1 MNGQSNNLSEKMR
14 HETERFLSRASR
26 WIRDPREPYR
36 RLIEQLNRRPHAR
49 RAPSPVDRLLA
60 QAGP

>member
-14 HETERFLSRASR
+14 HETERFLSRAPR
-26 WIRDPREPYR
+26 WIRDPRQPYR
-36 RLIEQLNRRPHAR
+36 RLIEQLNRRSQAR
-49 RAPSPVDRLLA
+49 RAPSAVGRLLV

>member
-14 HETERFLSRASR
+14 HETERFLSRAPR

-36 RLIEQLNRRPHAR
+36 RLIEQLHRRPNVR
-49 RAPSPVDRLLA
+49 RAPAPVDRLLA
-60 QAGP
+60 AGGP